1 VSNSQSVFYAHPR
14 LYGMMMRVL
23 YGRHF
28 GARYAAIADLIP
40 AACSVVDLCAG
51 DCFLYSRYLAAKQ
64 VNYLGLDISDEMV
77 AFARSRGIP
86 ARRFDVRTDRV
97 PTADVIV
104 MQASL
109 YQFLPDAASVL
120 RKLFAAAADRV
131 ILAEPVRNLSSSSN
145 AVVAALG
152 RRLTRPSGGG
162 YTAERFDSSSFAE
175 LCRTLPSLER
185 LTPIPGGREMVAL
198 FRCQRSSTDSA
209 RPGRT
214 DEVPRSA

>member
-14 LYGMMMRVL
+14 LYGIMMRVL

-51 DCFLYSRYLAAKQ
+51 DCFLYSRYLATKQ

-97 PTADVIV
+97 PAADVIV

-109 YQFLPDAASVL
+109 YQFLPDAASIL

-131 ILAEPVRNLSSSSN
+131 IVAEPVRNLSSSSN

-152 RRLTRPSGGG
+152 RRLTRPSGDG

-175 LCRTLPSLER
+175 LCRTLPNLER
-185 LTPIPGGREMVAL
+185 LTPIAGGREIVAL
-198 FRCQRSSTDSA
+198 FRCQRRSTDRA

-214 DEVPRSA
+214 DPVPRSS